1 MKDSRVGQFEPGVF
15 QGGRRRLLHGAG
27 TLAITAVLPS
37 GRVLADSRAAP
48 QAEQD
53 PALARHIDEAERALR
68 GLTSVAALKMH
79 IERSDFQREYD
90 LVVLTD
96 DRQEPGKVLIRLLG
110 PALWR
115 GNSTL
120 KVGDRISF
128 YDPRSRRITVM
139 GSSMLSD
146 QWMGSHFTNDDLMR
160 ETDLVRHYT
169 YQLLGREP
177 ARDELDRD
185 VQRLTI
191 HLRPKPAAP
200 VSWGRVVYQLQF
212 REGEAAL
219 PLQVDYFRRHEDREA
234 VRTLTYSR
242 LGEMADR
249 VLPQRLVMTA
259 HDRQGEFTRIDY
271 RKLSFDTD
279 FGRDAFTEQA
289 LR

>member
-1 MKDSRVGQFEPGVF
+1 MSI
-15 QGGRRRLLHGAG
+15 A
-27 TLAITAVLPS
+27 AMLPS
-37 GRVLADSRAAP
+37 EPARANAQVASQAD
-48 QAEQD
+48 QD
-53 PALARHIDEAERALR
+53 PALARRIDEAERALR
-68 GLTSVAALKMH
+68 GQTSVAALKML

-90 LVVLTD
+90 LVILTD
-96 DRQEPGKVLIRLLG
+96 DRQDPNKVLIRLLG

-169 YQLLGREP
+169 YQLLDRLP

-191 HLRPKPAAP
+191 QLRPKPAAP
-200 VSWGRVVYQLQF
+200 VSWGRVLYQLQF
-212 REGEAAL
+212 QESEAAL
-219 PLQVDYFRRHEDREA
+219 PLKVDYFRRPEDREA

-242 LGEMADR
+242 LGKIADR

-259 HDRQGEFTRIDY
+259 HDRRGEFTLIDY

-279 FGRDAFTEQA
+279 LGRDAFTEQA